1 MLTKDR
7 QDRIINIVNTQ
18 RSVTVA
24 ELTELL
30 EASEATIRRDL
41 TVLDSQGLIV
51 KVFGGATAVEKDM
64 SAKEDDVP
72 AKSQKNVKEKD
83 IIARY
88 AASIINDEDFVYI
101 DSGTTTLKMID
112 YIENSKATYVTNGV
126 VHAKKLIEKNMKT
139 IITGGR
145 VRPVT
150 EAVVGPECMESL
162 QKYHFTKAFMGTNGI
177 AAKAGFTTPDVD
189 E

>member
-72 AKSQKNVKEKD
+72 AKSQKNVKSWP
-83 IIARY
+83 R
-88 AASIINDEDFVYI
+88 
-101 DSGTTTLKMID
+101 SGSFQNSRNRPRREAPGEVSFGRALLLSLKSQ
-112 YIENSKATYVTNGV
+112 NSQFRRANQPFEP
-126 VHAKKLIEKNMKT
+126 L
-139 IITGGR
+139 
-145 VRPVT
+145 
-150 EAVVGPECMESL
+150 
-162 QKYHFTKAFMGTNGI
+162 
-177 AAKAGFTTPDVD
+177 
-189 E
+189 